1 MRSRFNMKLPYFESF
16 EGDCAFAINSLVRF
30 CVDDSDEEEDMED
43 GIECDLLCRYDV
55 GCFPS

>member
-1 MRSRFNMKLPYFESF
+1 MKLPSFESF